1 MNPENKPT
9 DKRHPQ
15 PTPLKEAIE
24 RMFAEYDIKEKAD
37 KQTVIALWPEL
48 MGNTIASRT
57 SKLFFKGGT
66 LYVELTSAPLKQEL
80 LMAKERI
87 LSLLNEKAGGP
98 IVEDIVFR

>member
-1 MNPENKPT
+1 MNPERRPSG
-9 DKRHPQ
+9 KRYLQ
-15 PTPLKEAIE
+15 PSPLKEAIE

-57 SKLFFKGGT
+57 SKLFFKGNT
-66 LYVELTSAPLKQEL
+66 LYVELTSSPLKQEL
-80 LMAKERI
+80 LMAKEKI
-87 LSLLNEKAGGP
+87 IALLNEKAGGP